1 VAWTKPQKRFTKRHC
16 AACHGAQRLG
26 GIGPAL
32 LPQNLSRL
40 RKKAAL
46 EVIGQGRPLTQMP
59 AFSGQLD
66 DAELDALA
74 DFIYQPPAEEP
85 NWGLADI
92 RASHVVHHPK
102 GSLDS
107 FEPIYRFQT
116 RYALHGGPKYSSDG
130 RYVFF
135 ASRDGWISKFDI
147 YNLKVVAEIRA
158 GINTRNAAVSFNNKY
173 VAVGNYL
180 PHSLVLL
187 SADDLS
193 PLAVLPMTDGAGNS
207 SRVSAVYTAPPR
219 ESFIVALKDIP
230 QILEIPYALRAHCA
244 GQSTG

>member
-1 VAWTKPQKRFTKRHC
+1 MKALKYCIAAGLFALGTANSASGLDKAAEALYQRHC

-102 GSLDS
+102 GSLGDKPV
-107 FEPIYRFQT
+107 FEADLQNLLLRPARRPQVQQRRTLRVFCFPGRLDLQV
-116 RYALHGGPKYSSDG
+116 RYLQPESRGGDTG
-130 RYVFF
+130 RHQYPQRGGVLQQQVCGGGQLP
-135 ASRDGWISKFDI
+135 APQPGA
-147 YNLKVVAEIRA
+147 AER
-158 GINTRNAAVSFNNKY
+158 R
-173 VAVGNYL
+173 
-180 PHSLVLL
+180 
-187 SADDLS
+187 
-193 PLAVLPMTDGAGNS
+193 
-207 SRVSAVYTAPPR
+207 
-219 ESFIVALKDIP
+219 
-230 QILEIPYALRAHCA
+230 C
-244 GQSTG
+244 